1 MRPALRRL
9 RAAAS
14 SLRAFAA
21 RAYAL
26 IRRLLADPLAPTVL
40 LCAILVLSLYARV
53 LDLGQPCSAPCKASS
68 SHTLIFDESYYVN
81 AARVI
86 DGIEPPAGA
95 PYHGAPKYEDP
106 NAEHPQLAKL
116 VIAGG
121 IKLFGDNPRGWRIG
135 SVLFSL
141 IAMVALYM
149 LVQAAGGS
157 AWLALGAVAVMS
169 LDNLLLVHGRIATL
183 DIYAVAMMLV
193 AAALYMRRHP
203 LLAGIALGIGGCM
216 KEVALY
222 LVFVMI
228 LLEALRY
235 TRVGWNWWAARRHAR
250 LLADATDA
258 QVPPTAISPVGAPP
272 LPSTTSP
279 VGAPPSQSN
288 PPSPTNAPVTASA
301 SALPTGEVGSGW
313 RPLLLFLAASAAS
326 FLGLLWLLDVLV
338 PAYDPVRHV
347 TYAGSPFTHLL
358 HIYHYAQ
365 LLKMKPGEVGI
376 SSTPWQWLL
385 NERTINY
392 AKVAVN
398 SVVNG
403 RIVTSRA
410 TIAFQGAINPFIIF
424 MAIPAL
430 FAAVA
435 AAWRKG
441 DGVAALGACWC
452 LGTFIPFAVDSL
464 LTARISYL
472 YYMVVVMPGV
482 YLVAARL
489 FSPRRI
495 SLAATLGWSVA
506 LVYGFVN
513 LYPLHKLL

>member
-1 MRPALRRL
+1 MRPPTRRL

-14 SLRAFAA
+14 SLRALTS
-21 RAYAL
+21 RATRL
-26 IRRLLADPLAPTVL
+26 TRRLLADPLAPTVL
-40 LCAILVLSLYARV
+40 LCLILVFSLYARV
-53 LDLGQPCSAPCKASS
+53 LDLGQPCTTPCKDSS
-68 SHTLIFDESYYVN
+68 NHTLIFDESYYVN

-86 DGIEPPAGA
+86 DGIEPPVGS

-121 IKLFGDNPRGWRIG
+121 IELFGDNPRGWRIG
-135 SVLFSL
+135 SVLFGL
-141 IAMVALYM
+141 LAMVALYV

-157 AWLALGAVAVMS
+157 AWLALGAVGVMS
-169 LDNLLLVHGRIATL
+169 LDNLLLVGGRIATL

-193 AAALYMRRHP
+193 GAALYMRRHP
-203 LLAGIALGIGGCM
+203 LLAGVALGVGGCM

-222 LVFVMI
+222 LVFVVV

-235 TRVGWNWWAARRHAR
+235 AR
-250 LLADATDA
+250 LGWIRWAVRSRARQTA
-258 QVPPTAISPVGAPP
+258 EGVPGEVGAPAGEA
-272 LPSTTSP
+272 PST
-279 VGAPPSQSN
+279 A
-288 PPSPTNAPVTASA
+288 
-301 SALPTGEVGSGW
+301 ALPTGQVGNGW
-313 RPLLLFLAASAAS
+313 RALLLFLAATTAS

-376 SSTPWQWLL
+376 SSSPWEWLL

-403 RIVTSRA
+403 HLVASRA
-410 TIAFQGAINPFIIF
+410 TVAFQGAINPFIIF

-441 DGVAALGACWC
+441 DGVAAVGACWC
-452 LGTFIPFAVDSL
+452 VGAFLPFAVDSFV
-464 LTARISYL
+464 TGRISYI

-482 YLVAARL
+482 YIVAARL
-489 FSPRRI
+489 FSPRRMP
-495 SLAATLGWSVA
+495 LAATLGWTVA
-506 LVYGFVN
+506 LVYGFLN

>member
-1 MRPALRRL
+1 MRPATRRL
-9 RAAAS
+9 KAAAS
-14 SLRAFAA
+14 SLRALVR
-21 RAYAL
+21 RAHAL
-26 IRRLLADPLAPTVL
+26 TRRLLADPLAPTVL
-40 LCAILVLSLYARV
+40 LCLILVLSLYARV
-53 LDLGQPCSAPCKASS
+53 LDLGQPCSAPCKTSS

-95 PYHGAPKYEDP
+95 PYHGAPKHEDP

-116 VIAGG
+116 AIAGG

-135 SVLFSL
+135 SVLFGL

-157 AWLALGAVAVMS
+157 AWLALGAVAVMA

-183 DIYAVAMMLV
+183 DVYAVAMMLV

-222 LVFVMI
+222 LVFVVV

-235 TRVGWNWWAARRHAR
+235 ARAGWTRWTAATLPAGQVG
-250 LLADATDA
+250 
-258 QVPPTAISPVGAPP
+258 I
-272 LPSTTSP
+272 
-279 VGAPPSQSN
+279 
-288 PPSPTNAPVTASA
+288 
-301 SALPTGEVGSGW
+301 GW
-313 RPLLLFLAASAAS
+313 KGGLIFLAATAAS

-338 PAYDPVRHV
+338 PAYDPVHHT

-365 LLKMKPGEVGI
+365 QLKMKPGEVGI

-385 NERTINY
+385 DERTINY

-398 SVVNG
+398 SLVNG
-403 RIVTSRA
+403 KIVASRA
-410 TIAFQGAINPFIIF
+410 TIAFQGAINPYIVF

-430 FAAVA
+430 GAAVA

-452 LGTFIPFAVDSL
+452 VGAFIPFAVNSL
-464 LTARISYL
+464 ATERISYI

-482 YLVAARL
+482 YIVAARL
-489 FSPRRI
+489 FSPRRVP
-495 SLAATLGWSVA
+495 LGATLGWSVA
-506 LVYGFVN
+506 LVYGFLN
-513 LYPLHKLL
+513 LYPLHTLL

>member
-1 MRPALRRL
+1 MRTPTRWL
-9 RAAAS
+9 RAKAS
-14 SLRAFAA
+14 SLRALASRFLAM
-21 RAYAL
+21 
-26 IRRLLADPLAPTVL
+26 IRRLLADPMAPTVL
-40 LCAILVLSLYARV
+40 LAAILVLSLYARV
-53 LDLGQPCSAPCKASS
+53 LHLGQPCTSPCKASS

-86 DGIEPPAGA
+86 DRIEPPMGV
-95 PYHGAPKYEDP
+95 PYHGAPKGRDP

-116 VIAGG
+116 AIAGG
-121 IKLFGDNPRGWRIG
+121 IELFGDNPRGWRIG
-135 SVLFSL
+135 SVLFGL
-141 IAMVALYM
+141 IGMIALFV
-149 LVQAAGGS
+149 LVQAAGGGG
-157 AWLALGAVAVMS
+157 WLALGAVGVMA

-222 LVFVMI
+222 LVFVVI

-235 TRVGWNWWAARRHAR
+235 GRVGRDRWMAGGRARQAAVAEGA
-250 LLADATDA
+250 ADAA
-258 QVPPTAISPVGAPP
+258 PTAGASPAVPVA
-272 LPSTTSP
+272 TSA
-279 VGAPPSQSN
+279 GQ
-288 PPSPTNAPVTASA
+288 
-301 SALPTGEVGSGW
+301 VGSGW
-313 RPLLLFLAASAAS
+313 QALLIFLVASAAS

-347 TYAGSPFTHLL
+347 TYAGSPFTHVL

-385 NERTINY
+385 DERTISY

-398 SVVNG
+398 SLVG
-403 RIVTSRA
+403 GHIVASRA
-410 TIAFQGAINPFIIF
+410 TVAFQGAINPFIIF

-435 AAWRKG
+435 AAWRSG

-452 LGTFIPFAVDSL
+452 LGTFLPFAVGSL
-464 LTARISYL
+464 VTGRISYL
-472 YYMVVVMPGV
+472 YYMVVVMPGI
-482 YLVAARL
+482 YIVAARL
-489 FSPRRI
+489 FSPRRMPP
-495 SLAATLGWSVA
+495 AAIMGWSLA
-506 LVYGFVN
+506 LVYGFLN
-513 LYPLHKLL
+513 LYPLRTLR

>member
-1 MRPALRRL
+1 MRTATRRL

-14 SLRAFAA
+14 RLRALAA

-26 IRRLLADPLAPTVL
+26 TRRLLADPLAPTVL

-95 PYHGAPKYEDP
+95 PYHGAPKGEDP

-116 VIAGG
+116 AIAGG
-121 IKLFGDNPRGWRIG
+121 IELFGDNPRGWRIG
-135 SVLFSL
+135 SVLFGL
-141 IAMVALYM
+141 IAMVALYV

-183 DIYAVAMMLV
+183 DVYAVAMMLV

-222 LVFVMI
+222 LVFVVI

-235 TRVGWNWWAARRHAR
+235 ARAGWNRWVARRQAAPAT
-250 LLADATDA
+250 LAAERSTPD
-258 QVPPTAISPVGAPP
+258 
-272 LPSTTSP
+272 PSTAT
-279 VGAPPSQSN
+279 PPADET
-288 PPSPTNAPVTASA
+288 PPPASG
-301 SALPTGEVGSGW
+301 LPTGQVGSGW
-313 RPLLLFLAASAAS
+313 RALLLFLAACAAS

-338 PAYDPVRHV
+338 PAYDPVHHT

-358 HIYHYAQ
+358 HIYNYAQ

-403 RIVTSRA
+403 HIVASRA
-410 TIAFQGAINPFIIF
+410 TIAFQGAINPFIVF

-430 FAAVA
+430 FAAAA

-441 DGVAALGACWC
+441 DGIAALGACWC
-452 LGTFIPFAVDSL
+452 VGTFVPFAVDSL
-464 LTARISYL
+464 ATSRISYL

-482 YLVAARL
+482 YIVAARL

>member
-1 MRPALRRL
+1 MRTPTRRL

-14 SLRAFAA
+14 RLRALGS
-21 RAYAL
+21 RLLAL
-26 IRRLLADPLAPTVL
+26 TRRLLADPLAPTVL

-53 LDLGQPCSAPCKASS
+53 LHLGQPCTAPCRATS

-86 DGIEPPAGA
+86 DGIEPPAGV
-95 PYHGAPKYEDP
+95 PYHGAPKGKDP

-116 VIAGG
+116 AIAGG
-121 IKLFGDNPRGWRIG
+121 IELFGDDPRGWRIG
-135 SVLFSL
+135 SVLFGL
-141 IAMVALYM
+141 IAMVALFV

-157 AWLALGAVAVMS
+157 AWLALGAVSVMA

-193 AAALYMRRHP
+193 AAALYMRRHS
-203 LLAGIALGIGGCM
+203 LLAGVALGVGGCM

-222 LVFVMI
+222 LVFVVI
-228 LLEALRY
+228 LLEALR
-235 TRVGWNWWAARRHAR
+235 
-250 LLADATDA
+250 LLRGRWG
-258 QVPPTAISPVGAPP
+258 PPAPPVG
-272 LPSTTSP
+272 T
-279 VGAPPSQSN
+279 
-288 PPSPTNAPVTASA
+288 
-301 SALPTGEVGSGW
+301 GW
-313 RPLLLFLAASAAS
+313 RALLLFLAASAAS

-347 TYAGSPFTHLL
+347 TYAGSPFTHVF

-385 NERTINY
+385 DERTINY

-398 SVVNG
+398 SLVG
-403 RIVTSRA
+403 GHIVASRA
-410 TIAFQGAINPFIIF
+410 TVAFQGAINPFIIF

-430 FAAVA
+430 FAAA
-435 AAWRKG
+435 AAGWRSG

-452 LGTFIPFAVDSL
+452 LGTFLPFAANSL
-464 LTARISYL
+464 VTGRISYI
-472 YYMVVVMPGV
+472 YYMVVVLPGV
-482 YLVAARL
+482 YIVAARL
-489 FSPRRI
+489 FSPRRMP
-495 SLAATLGWSVA
+495 LAATVGWSLT
-506 LVYGFVN
+506 LVYGFLN
-513 LYPLHKLL
+513 LYPLHTLR

>member
-1 MRPALRRL
+1 MRTAPRRL
-9 RAAAS
+9 RSAAS
-14 SLRAFAA
+14 SLRAFLS

-26 IRRLLADPLAPTVL
+26 TRRLLADPLAPTVL

-53 LDLGQPCSAPCKASS
+53 LDLGQPCTSPCRADS

-86 DGIEPPAGA
+86 DGIEPPLGA

-121 IKLFGDNPRGWRIG
+121 IELFGDNPRGWRIG
-135 SVLFSL
+135 SVLFGL

-193 AAALYMRRHP
+193 AAALYMRKHP
-203 LLAGIALGIGGCM
+203 LLAGMALGIAGCM

-222 LVFVMI
+222 LAFVVI

-235 TRVGWNWWAARRHAR
+235 ARAGWTRWTAA
-250 LLADATDA
+250 T
-258 QVPPTAISPVGAPP
+258 
-272 LPSTTSP
+272 
-279 VGAPPSQSN
+279 
-288 PPSPTNAPVTASA
+288 
-301 SALPTGEVGSGW
+301 LPTGEVGTGW
-313 RPLLLFLAASAAS
+313 RALLIFLAASAAS
-326 FLGLLWLLDVLV
+326 FLGLLWLLDILV

-358 HIYHYAQ
+358 HIYNYAQ

-403 RIVTSRA
+403 KIVTSRA

-430 FAAVA
+430 FAAGG

-464 LTARISYL
+464 LTARISYI

-495 SLAATLGWSVA
+495 PLAATLGWSVA

>member
-1 MRPALRRL
+1 MRTTTRRL
-9 RAAAS
+9 KSAAS
-14 SLRAFAA
+14 SLRALAS

-26 IRRLLADPLAPTVL
+26 TRRLLADPLAPTVV
-40 LCAILVLSLYARV
+40 LCAILVFSLYARV

-86 DGIEPPAGA
+86 DGIEPPIGA
-95 PYHGAPKYEDP
+95 PYHGAPKHEDP

-116 VIAGG
+116 AIAGG

-135 SVLFSL
+135 SVLFGL

-157 AWLALGAVAVMS
+157 AWLALGAVGVMS

-193 AAALYMRRHP
+193 AAVLYMRKHP
-203 LLAGIALGIGGCM
+203 LLAGMALGIAGCM

-222 LVFVMI
+222 LVFVVI
-228 LLEALRY
+228 LLEALGYARAGW
-235 TRVGWNWWAARRHAR
+235 TRWTAA
-250 LLADATDA
+250 T
-258 QVPPTAISPVGAPP
+258 
-272 LPSTTSP
+272 
-279 VGAPPSQSN
+279 
-288 PPSPTNAPVTASA
+288 
-301 SALPTGEVGSGW
+301 LPTGEVGSGW
-313 RPLLLFLAASAAS
+313 RSLLIFLAVSAAS

-365 LLKMKPGEVGI
+365 QLKMKPGEVGI
-376 SSTPWQWLL
+376 SSTPWQWLV

-403 RIVTSRA
+403 HIVASRA

-430 FAAVA
+430 FAATA

-464 LTARISYL
+464 ATSRISYL

-482 YLVAARL
+482 YIVAARL
-489 FSPRRI
+489 FSPRRVPFG
-495 SLAATLGWSVA
+495 ATVGWSVA
-506 LVYGFVN
+506 LVYGFMN
-513 LYPLHKLL
+513 LYPLHTLL

>member
-1 MRPALRRL
+1 M
-9 RAAAS
+9 
-14 SLRAFAA
+14 AA
-21 RAYAL
+21 RLQAL
-26 IRRLLADPLAPTVL
+26 TRLLLADPLAPTVL

-53 LDLGQPCSAPCKASS
+53 LHLGQPCTAPCKATS

-86 DGIEPPAGA
+86 DGIEPPVGV
-95 PYHGAPKYEDP
+95 PYHGAPKGKDP

-116 VIAGG
+116 AIAGG
-121 IKLFGDNPRGWRIG
+121 IELFGDDPRGWRIG
-135 SVLFSL
+135 SVLFGL
-141 IAMVALYM
+141 IAMVALFV

-157 AWLALGAVAVMS
+157 PWLALGAVSVMA

-193 AAALYMRRHP
+193 AAALYMRKHP
-203 LLAGIALGIGGCM
+203 LLAGVALGVGGCM

-222 LVFVMI
+222 LVFVVI

-235 TRVGWNWWAARRHAR
+235 ARVGWARWTSGQAR
-250 LLADATDA
+250 QATVAQTPADATPAADA
-258 QVPPTAISPVGAPP
+258 PIAGPAASPENPAGQVGM
-272 LPSTTSP
+272 
-279 VGAPPSQSN
+279 
-288 PPSPTNAPVTASA
+288 
-301 SALPTGEVGSGW
+301 GW
-313 RPLLLFLAASAAS
+313 RALLLFLAASAAS

-347 TYAGSPFTHLL
+347 TYAGSPFTHVF

-385 NERTINY
+385 DERTINY

-398 SVVNG
+398 SLVG
-403 RIVTSRA
+403 GHIVASRA
-410 TIAFQGAINPFIIF
+410 TVAFQGAINPFIVF

-435 AAWRKG
+435 AAWRSG

-452 LGTFIPFAVDSL
+452 LGTFLPFAANSL
-464 LTARISYL
+464 VTGRISYI
-472 YYMVVVMPGV
+472 YYMVVVLPGV
-482 YLVAARL
+482 YIVAARL
-489 FSPRRI
+489 FSPKRMP
-495 SLAATLGWSVA
+495 LAATVGWSLT
-506 LVYGFVN
+506 LVWGFLN
-513 LYPLHKLL
+513 QYPLHTLR

>member
-1 MRPALRRL
+1 MHPPTRRL

-14 SLRAFAA
+14 SLRAVAS

-26 IRRLLADPLAPTVL
+26 TRRLLADPLAPTVL

-53 LDLGQPCSAPCKASS
+53 LDLGQPCTPPCKASS

-86 DGIEPPAGA
+86 DGIEPPVGV
-95 PYHGAPKYEDP
+95 PYHGAPKHEDP

-116 VIAGG
+116 AIAGG
-121 IKLFGDNPRGWRIG
+121 IELFGDNPRGWRIG
-135 SVLFSL
+135 SVLFGL
-141 IAMVALYM
+141 IAMVALYL

-157 AWLALGAVAVMS
+157 AWLALGTVSVMA

-222 LVFVMI
+222 LVFVVI

-235 TRVGWNWWAARRHAR
+235 ARAGWTRWTT
-250 LLADATDA
+250 AT
-258 QVPPTAISPVGAPP
+258 
-272 LPSTTSP
+272 LP
-279 VGAPPSQSN
+279 A
-288 PPSPTNAPVTASA
+288 
-301 SALPTGEVGSGW
+301 GEVGCGW
-313 RPLLLFLAASAAS
+313 RALLIFLAASAAS
-326 FLGLLWLLDVLV
+326 FLGLLWLLDILV
-338 PAYDPVRHV
+338 PAYDPVHHV

-365 LLKMKPGEVGI
+365 LLTMKPGEVGI

-398 SVVNG
+398 SIVNG
-403 RIVTSRA
+403 HVVTSRA
-410 TIAFQGAINPFIIF
+410 TVAFQGAINPFIIF

-430 FAAVA
+430 FAALA
-435 AAWRKG
+435 ATWRKG

-452 LGTFIPFAVDSL
+452 LGTFIPFAADSL
-464 LTARISYL
+464 ATGRISYL

-482 YLVAARL
+482 YIVAARL
-489 FSPRRI
+489 FSPRRMP
-495 SLAATLGWSVA
+495 LAATLGWSVA
-506 LVYGFVN
+506 LMYGFLN
-513 LYPLHKLL
+513 LYPLHKVL

>member
-1 MRPALRRL
+1 MRPPTRRL

-14 SLRAFAA
+14 RLRALAS

-26 IRRLLADPLAPTVL
+26 TRRLLADPLAPTVL

-86 DGIEPPAGA
+86 DGIEPPAGS
-95 PYHGAPKYEDP
+95 PYHGAPKHEDP

-116 VIAGG
+116 AIAGG

-135 SVLFSL
+135 SVLFGL

-193 AAALYMRRHP
+193 AAALYMRKHP
-203 LLAGIALGIGGCM
+203 LLAGVTLGIGGCM

-222 LVFVMI
+222 LVVVVI

-235 TRVGWNWWAARRHAR
+235 ARAGWTRWTAA
-250 LLADATDA
+250 
-258 QVPPTAISPVGAPP
+258 S
-272 LPSTTSP
+272 
-279 VGAPPSQSN
+279 
-288 PPSPTNAPVTASA
+288 
-301 SALPTGEVGSGW
+301 LPTGEVGSGW
-313 RPLLLFLAASAAS
+313 RALLIFLAASAAS
-326 FLGLLWLLDVLV
+326 FLGLLWLLDILV

-403 RIVTSRA
+403 HIVTSRA
-410 TIAFQGAINPFIIF
+410 TIAFQGTINPFIVF

-430 FAAVA
+430 FAALA
-435 AAWRKG
+435 AAWRQG

-464 LTARISYL
+464 LTARISYI

-482 YLVAARL
+482 YIVAARL
-489 FSPRRI
+489 FSPRRVP
-495 SLAATLGWSVA
+495 LAATVGWSVA
-506 LVYGFVN
+506 LVYGFLN

>member
-1 MRPALRRL
+1 MRTPTRRL

-14 SLRAFAA
+14 RLRALGS
-21 RAYAL
+21 RILAL
-26 IRRLLADPLAPTVL
+26 TRRLLADPLAPTVL

-53 LDLGQPCSAPCKASS
+53 LHLGQPCTAPCRATS

-86 DGIEPPAGA
+86 DGIEPPVGV
-95 PYHGAPKYEDP
+95 PYHGAPKGKDP

-116 VIAGG
+116 AIAGG
-121 IKLFGDNPRGWRIG
+121 IELFGDNPRGWRIG
-135 SVLFSL
+135 SVLFGL
-141 IAMVALYM
+141 IAMIALFV

-157 AWLALGAVAVMS
+157 PWLALGAVSVMA

-193 AAALYMRRHP
+193 AAALYMRKHP
-203 LLAGIALGIGGCM
+203 LLAGVALGVGGCM

-222 LVFVMI
+222 LVFVVI

-235 TRVGWNWWAARRHAR
+235 ARVGWARWTSGRQARQAAVAEMP
-250 LLADATDA
+250 ADAA
-258 QVPPTAISPVGAPP
+258 SSAGQIGA
-272 LPSTTSP
+272 
-279 VGAPPSQSN
+279 
-288 PPSPTNAPVTASA
+288 
-301 SALPTGEVGSGW
+301 GW
-313 RPLLLFLAASAAS
+313 RALLLFLAASAAS

-347 TYAGSPFTHLL
+347 TYAGSPFTHVF

-385 NERTINY
+385 DERTINY

-398 SVVNG
+398 SLVG
-403 RIVTSRA
+403 GHIVASRA
-410 TIAFQGAINPFIIF
+410 TVAFQGAINPFVIF

-430 FAAVA
+430 FAAAA
-435 AAWRKG
+435 AAWRTG

-452 LGTFIPFAVDSL
+452 LGTFLPFAANSL
-464 LTARISYL
+464 LTDRISYI
-472 YYMVVVMPGV
+472 YYMVVVLPGV
-482 YLVAARL
+482 YIVAARL
-489 FSPRRI
+489 FSPRWMPM
-495 SLAATLGWSVA
+495 AATVGWSLT
-506 LVYGFVN
+506 LVWGFLN
-513 LYPLHKLL
+513 QYPLHTLR

>member
-1 MRPALRRL
+1 MRTSTRRL
-9 RAAAS
+9 RPAAS
-14 SLRAFAA
+14 RLRALGSCLH
-21 RAYAL
+21 AL
-26 IRRLLADPLAPTVL
+26 TRRLLADPLAPTVL
-40 LCAILVLSLYARV
+40 LCAVLVLSLYARV
-53 LDLGQPCSAPCKASS
+53 LHLGQPCTAPCKATS

-86 DGIEPPAGA
+86 DGIEPPVGV
-95 PYHGAPKYEDP
+95 PYHGAPKGKDP

-116 VIAGG
+116 AIAGG
-121 IKLFGDNPRGWRIG
+121 IELFGDNPRGWRIG
-135 SVLFSL
+135 SVVFGL
-141 IAMVALYM
+141 IAMVALFV

-157 AWLALGAVAVMS
+157 AWLALGAMSVMA

-203 LLAGIALGIGGCM
+203 LLAGVALGVGGCM

-222 LVFVMI
+222 LVFVVI
-228 LLEALRY
+228 LLEALRCA
-235 TRVGWNWWAARRHAR
+235 RVGWRRWIAGGQARQATVAEMP
-250 LLADATDA
+250 ADAT
-258 QVPPTAISPVGAPP
+258 S
-272 LPSTTSP
+272 
-279 VGAPPSQSN
+279 
-288 PPSPTNAPVTASA
+288 SA
-301 SALPTGEVGSGW
+301 GQLGMGW
-313 RPLLLFLAASAAS
+313 RALLLFLAASAAS

-347 TYAGSPFTHLL
+347 TYAGSPFTHVF

-398 SVVNG
+398 SLVGGHLVA
-403 RIVTSRA
+403 SRA
-410 TIAFQGAINPFIIF
+410 TVAFQGAINPFIIF

-430 FAAVA
+430 FAAAA
-435 AAWRKG
+435 AAWRTG

-452 LGTFIPFAVDSL
+452 LGTFLPFAANSL
-464 LTARISYL
+464 VTGRISYI
-472 YYMVVVMPGV
+472 YYMVVVLPGV
-482 YLVAARL
+482 YIVAARL
-489 FSPRRI
+489 FSPRRMP
-495 SLAATLGWSVA
+495 LAATVGWSLT
-506 LVYGFVN
+506 LVYGFLN
-513 LYPLHKLL
+513 LYPLHTLG

>member
-1 MRPALRRL
+1 MRPPTRRL

-14 SLRAFAA
+14 RLRALAS

-26 IRRLLADPLAPTVL
+26 TRRLLSDPLAPTVV

-53 LDLGQPCSAPCKASS
+53 LDLGQPCTAPCRASS

-86 DGIEPPAGA
+86 DGIEPPVGA
-95 PYHGAPKYEDP
+95 PYHGAPRHEDP

-116 VIAGG
+116 AIAGG
-121 IKLFGDNPRGWRIG
+121 IELFGDDPRGWRIG
-135 SVLFSL
+135 SVLFGL
-141 IAMVALYM
+141 IAMLALYV

-157 AWLALGAVAVMS
+157 AWLALGAVGVMS

-203 LLAGIALGIGGCM
+203 LLAGVALGIGGCM

-222 LVFVMI
+222 LVFVVI

-235 TRVGWNWWAARRHAR
+235 ARAGWTRW
-250 LLADATDA
+250 
-258 QVPPTAISPVGAPP
+258 TAGK
-272 LPSTTSP
+272 
-279 VGAPPSQSN
+279 
-288 PPSPTNAPVTASA
+288 
-301 SALPTGEVGSGW
+301 LPTGQVGTGW
-313 RPLLLFLAASAAS
+313 RALLLFLAATAAS
-326 FLGLLWLLDVLV
+326 FLGLLWLLDILV

-403 RIVTSRA
+403 HVVASRA
-410 TIAFQGAINPFIIF
+410 TVAFQGAINPFIVF

-430 FAAVA
+430 FAALA
-435 AAWRKG
+435 AACRKG

-464 LTARISYL
+464 ATARISYI
-472 YYMVVVMPGV
+472 YYMVAVMPGV
-482 YLVAARL
+482 YIVAARL
-489 FSPRRI
+489 FSPRRMP
-495 SLAATLGWSVA
+495 LAATVGWSVA
-506 LVYGFVN
+506 LVYGFLN
-513 LYPLHKLL
+513 LYPLHTLL